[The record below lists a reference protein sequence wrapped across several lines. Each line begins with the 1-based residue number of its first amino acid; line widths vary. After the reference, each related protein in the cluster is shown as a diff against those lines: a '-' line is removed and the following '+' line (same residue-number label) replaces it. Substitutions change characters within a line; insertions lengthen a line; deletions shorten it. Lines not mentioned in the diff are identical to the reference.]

1 MTNQELFE
9 LLARF
14 ESSSLTSLKL
24 SDGAFSLELSRGG
37 APAPFPSAPAVPVFS
52 PAAAPAV
59 PVPSAPAEGQT
70 VTAPLV
76 GTYYAAPSPDEAP
89 FVSAGDRVAKG
100 QTLCLIEAM
109 KMLSEVPAPC
119 DCVITEVLK
128 ENGALVSFGEPLFR
142 YRPC

>member
-9 LLARF
+9 LLTRF

-37 APAPFPSAPAVPVFS
+37 APAPFPSAAAVPVFS